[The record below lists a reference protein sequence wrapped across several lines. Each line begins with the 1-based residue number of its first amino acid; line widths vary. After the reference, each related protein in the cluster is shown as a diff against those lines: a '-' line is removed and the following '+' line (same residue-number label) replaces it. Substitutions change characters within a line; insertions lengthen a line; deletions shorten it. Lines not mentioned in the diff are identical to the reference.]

1 MTVQEFPR
9 GETRLALE
17 EASLELRRTAGPI
30 FSALERSGLPM
41 IATNPRLPDNPI
53 IFVNEAF
60 CQVTGYLPEEALG
73 RNCRFL
79 QRGEKDQPGLDILR
93 HALRSSSGCVVDIV
107 NFRKDGTRF
116 GNRLALDPVFDGDG
130 KLRYFIGLQTE
141 VTALLD
147 LRARLVEHFA
157 EKGFTVKPS
166 HGS

>member
-1 MTVQEFPR
+1 MPLRNITS
-9 GETRLALE
+9 LLE
-17 EASLELRRTAGPI
+17 S
-30 FSALERSGLPM
+30 FSAGQHSVTVSDARAPDMPLIYVSPGFTSFSGYSR
-41 IATNPRLPDNPI
+41 AE
-53 IFVNEAF
+53 V
-60 CQVTGYLPEEALG
+60 LG

-147 LRARLVEHFA
+147 IRARLVEHFA

-166 HGS
+166 QGS